1 MTVDAPRGA
10 AYYRLALI
18 LGALTAMG
26 PLAID
31 TYLPAL
37 PRIARDLHTSD
48 ALVQVS
54 LSVYFVGIALGQA
67 FYGPLSDRVGRKPA
81 LYLGLVMFILASVGC
96 ALATSVQML
105 IVFRFLQAL
114 GGCAPLVVPRAIVRD
129 HFDQRG
135 SVRMLSILMLVMG
148 LAPILSPLVGGQ
160 LLGFF
165 GWRSIFWVHAVY
177 GSVWLMAVAVGLPES
192 LDVARRQRQRIGAVL
207 GIYGRL
213 LRDRAFMA
221 HVLVGALIFAGLL
234 AYISGSPF
242 VFIDLFHVPPS
253 KFGIYFGINAIGIM
267 TASQINRW
275 LAQRFDASQILRRAL
290 PVSLVASVALVV
302 DAATGFGGFAGIL
315 VPLFVYIAMHG
326 FVMPNT
332 TALAMAPHGSVA
344 GSASALLGSLQFI
357 LGAVAGTLVGVLSN
371 GTPVPLAVVIAG
383 CGVSAFAIQMV
394 GLRRST

>member
-1 MTVDAPRGA
+1 VTVDAPRGA

-67 FYGPLSDRVGRKPA
+67 FYGPLSDRLGRKPA

-177 GSVWLMAVAVGLPES
+177 GSVWLLAVAVGLPES

-242 VFIDLFHVPPS
+242 VFIELFHVPPS

-332 TALAMAPHGSVA
+332 TALAMAPHGAVA

-357 LGAVAGTLVGVLSN
+357 LGALAGTLVGALSN
-371 GTPVPLAVVIAG
+371 GTPVPLGVVIAG
-383 CGVSAFAIQMV
+383 CGASAFAIQMF
-394 GLRRST
+394 GLRRPT